1 MGLNCDVSPLP
12 QAVLTILYMIASHA
26 NFYVFYIQKKKE
38 KEKSNF
44 LDVFFLANGVILA
57 EQDASSFIKSVFS
70 RFKIYMI
77 FYIIK
82 SLTSLLL
89 IFNILNQTSYIEYE
103 TKLLFV
109 SKFF

>member
-44 LDVFFLANGVILA
+44 LDVFSWPMALFWLNKMRHHSSK
-57 EQDASSFIKSVFS
+57 ASFRVLTFI
-70 RFKIYMI
+70 
-77 FYIIK
+77 
-82 SLTSLLL
+82 
-89 IFNILNQTSYIEYE
+89 
-103 TKLLFV
+103 
-109 SKFF
+109 